1 MRPYGKHTIRI
12 INIISVLLIF
22 TCIGCSAIKVNEE
35 YETEVTVTDGTTITE
50 EINEGNSE
58 KEVFEQGVEETVAA
72 NPDTKVETF
81 VAEKPQ
87 RVIALSKSNAE
98 LWLLAGGEL
107 IATSDDA
114 MKLEGISEDT
124 VSLGDMDHVST
135 EAIAALEPDLL
146 ILFSTDPAQKA
157 LGESAEALGFN
168 VYYTNIDGYADYET
182 VMTDLTKL
190 TGREDLYETKV
201 ENVRE
206 EINEILSKVPEG
218 AEEKTYLFLHVSAT
232 KSKVEKNDYFA
243 SEIFNRLGLKNIAAD
258 NSVFDELSLEQIVAA
273 DPDYIFVVT
282 RGDEKKALDSF
293 DELFKNQPAWEALS
307 AVKNGQY
314 HLLSKDLFGLKPN
327 DKWAES
333 YKEAYTLLYG
343 E

>member
-1 MRPYGKHTIRI
+1 MKPFGKHTIRI
-12 INIISVLLIF
+12 INFIAILMIF
-22 TCIGCSAIKVNEE
+22 TCIGCSAIKGNEGE
-35 YETEVTVTDGTTITE
+35 EITE
-50 EINEGNSE
+50 QTVVE
-58 KEVFEQGVEETVAA
+58 KEITDNSTSNADVIPETIIA
-72 NPDTKVETF
+72 D
-81 VAEKPQ
+81 KPE

-135 EAIAALEPDLL
+135 EAIAALEPDLI

-157 LGESAEALGFN
+157 LGESAEALGLK
-168 VYYTNIDGYADYET
+168 VYYTNIDGFEDYET

-201 ENVRE
+201 SDVKED
-206 EINEILSKVPEG
+206 INEIVSKVPAG
-218 AEEKTYLFLHVSAT
+218 AEEKTYLLLHVSAT

-258 NSVFDELSLEQIVAA
+258 SSAFDELSLEQIVAA

-293 DELFKNQPAWEALS
+293 DELFKNQPAWVALS